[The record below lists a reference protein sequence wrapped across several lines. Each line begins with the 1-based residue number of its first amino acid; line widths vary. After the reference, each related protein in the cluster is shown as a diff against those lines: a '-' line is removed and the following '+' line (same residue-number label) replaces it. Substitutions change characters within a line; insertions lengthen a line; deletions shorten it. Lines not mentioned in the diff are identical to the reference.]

1 MKFVIGDL
9 VTRKSYKHDVLFR
22 IANISQKKA
31 ILHGEYIRLKADAP
45 IRDIEKTEVRE
56 LKRWQKKSKSKE
68 EFSYRLF
75 KQDYQLLE
83 EKREFELTDGYTK
96 KIDYFRL
103 PTKVLHLD
111 GDEHYLKKCIEL
123 YERLGLMV
131 HGLHIREQEMA
142 HEIGTLLEKIQP
154 DIVVLTGHDA
164 YLANKGDKKDLRAYR
179 HSKYFKK
186 PSEMRAMSF
195 LMLMISLFLLG
206 LANLISNHLFVL
218 GQILPALLVEGIY
231 MPLILCILLL
241 KLLTHLLLKRLIYMM
256 SLEIR

>member
-83 EKREFELTDGYTK
+83 EKREFRSEEHTSELQSRGHLVC
-96 KIDYFRL
+96 RL
-103 PTKVLHLD
+103 
-111 GDEHYLKKCIEL
+111 
-123 YERLGLMV
+123 
-131 HGLHIREQEMA
+131 
-142 HEIGTLLEKIQP
+142 LLEK
-154 DIVVLTGHDA
+154 
-164 YLANKGDKKDLRAYR
+164 K
-179 HSKYFKK
+179 
-186 PSEMRAMSF
+186 
-195 LMLMISLFLLG
+195 
-206 LANLISNHLFVL
+206 
-218 GQILPALLVEGIY
+218 
-231 MPLILCILLL
+231 
-241 KLLTHLLLKRLIYMM
+241 
-256 SLEIR
+256 